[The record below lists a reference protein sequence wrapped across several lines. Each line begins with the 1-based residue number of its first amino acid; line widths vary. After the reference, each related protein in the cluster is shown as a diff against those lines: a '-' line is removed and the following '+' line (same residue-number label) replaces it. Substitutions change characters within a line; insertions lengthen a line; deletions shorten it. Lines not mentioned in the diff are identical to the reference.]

1 MTSGSDLADGST
13 GALLGVSPQAVSTRS
28 GDNPRVDGFP
38 DVRGGALA
46 GDRARARAI
55 PIPEVFSPFVLAM
68 DDSESADADTSR
80 TSLAVSDRLA
90 GDQQDR
96 SLQARGWAVRALQAA
111 SWPPCR
117 ATRGHRW
124 DLVGCRDRGVARWP
138 RPSAPPRAGLCS
150 ARCHSDDPE
159 TRLSGDRAPQPRP
172 DVQRATLAQPRGALP
187 SLSHDPRRSRT
198 SAAPVVECLPPPR
211 IGRPLHRT
219 LHLAALGAR
228 YGARR
233 LQFVLSGMKE
243 TPCLLSPAPRQRKGC
258 RWTGRALSGAQHG
271 RSPSDLQAHG
281 DDTTAAG
288 R

>member
-1 MTSGSDLADGST
+1 MTSGSDLGEDST

-28 GDNPRVDGFP
+28 GDHPRVDGFA

-46 GDRARARAI
+46 RLRARARAI
-55 PIPEVFSPFVLAM
+55 PIPKVFSPFVLAM
-68 DDSESADADTSR
+68 NDSESGDADTSR

-96 SLQARGWAVRALQAA
+96 SFQARGWAVRALPAT

-117 ATRGHRW
+117 AAGGHRW
-124 DLVGCRDRGVARWP
+124 GLVGRRDRCLARWP
-138 RPSAPPRAGLCS
+138 RPAAPPRAGLRS
-150 ARCHSDDPE
+150 TRCHSDDPE

-198 SAAPVVECLPPPR
+198 SASPMVECLPPPR

-219 LHLAALGAR
+219 LHLAALGAQN
-228 YGARR
+228 GARR
-233 LQFVLSGMKE
+233 LQFVLSGIKE
-243 TPCLLSPAPRQRKGC
+243 TASLRGASLEERMPEWPCTFRSSAWSKPFRL
-258 RWTGRALSGAQHG
+258 TGRS
-271 RSPSDLQAHG
+271 R
-281 DDTTAAG
+281 
-288 R
+288 